1 MHTTASVVSSPPPHL
16 EQGHAMSLASIESG
30 LSVNLRAVRSALRH
44 VGQLRAWFGALNQE
58 AAHRTWN
65 VVVQHMNLCDVIA
78 SAGSKQMG
86 HSSQPVMEGGRE
98 RFVAWCEP
106 VRGVSTSL
114 AAPEGPAQAR
124 CAFSLPYPK
133 EARKHAFFLAAP
145 EGHVQARCAVPLPH
159 PKEARKHAFFLAA
172 PEGSAQ
178 ARFFRHV
185 KDP

>member
-1 MHTTASVVSSPPPHL
+1 
-16 EQGHAMSLASIESG
+16 MSLASIESG

-124 CAFSLPYPK
+124 CAFSLPHPK
-133 EARKHAFFLAAP
+133 EARKHAFSLP
-145 EGHVQARCAVPLPH
+145 HRKDTCKRGARFPCRTRRKRASTHFSLRH
-159 PKEARKHAFFLAA
+159 PKEARKHAFF
-172 PEGSAQ
+172 GT
-178 ARFFRHV
+178 
-185 KDP
+185 